1 MSWTKPNFGLN
12 INIIQVK
19 FFVWTS
25 DILPDLHTISLILPL
40 EWRSWSSCDITWEY
54 VTSDACKPLKDSTVL
69 ENLEGKKT
77 EHALQWDVTKKK
89 KQDKN

>member
-1 MSWTKPNFGLN
+1 MKKLVT
-12 INIIQVK
+12 
-19 FFVWTS
+19 
-25 DILPDLHTISLILPL
+25 
-40 EWRSWSSCDITWEY
+40 CDITWEY

-89 KQDKN
+89 QDKN